1 MFTADALRARFAQ
14 PDLVWQPEPLE
25 ERFFTDRDPA
35 DAAVLVPLVQRPQ
48 GLQVLLTLRT
58 AHLNDHAGQ
67 ISFPGGRKE
76 PDDRDLI
83 ETALRE
89 THEET
94 GLTRDFVE
102 VLGCMPVYQTAT
114 NFMVTPVVGLV
125 KTGFELQPD
134 AFEVEEVF
142 EVPLSFL
149 MDSHNHQQ
157 RTLHTPIGV
166 RTFYAM
172 PYPNPNTGKEY
183 FIWGATAAML
193 RNLYHFLNARG

>member
-14 PDLVWQPEPLE
+14 PDVVWQPEPLE
-25 ERFFTDRDPA
+25 ERFFTDREPA
-35 DAAVLVPLVQRPQ
+35 EAAVLVPLVDRPH

-76 PDDRDLI
+76 AEDRDLI

-89 THEET
+89 TQEET
-94 GLTRDFVE
+94 GLGRDHVE

-114 NFMVTPVVGLV
+114 NFLVTPVVALV
-125 KTGFELQPD
+125 KAGFALQPD

-142 EVPLSFL
+142 EVPLDFL
-149 MDSHNHQQ
+149 MNTENHQQ
-157 RTLHTPIGV
+157 RTLQTPKGA

-172 PYPNPNTGKEY
+172 PYPNPATGKDY

-193 RNLYHFLNARG
+193 RNLYHFLSARG